1 MDDNS
6 TKHGALPDPLSLIA
20 SVFAAASAASPS
32 GYDPAWVDAVPA
44 RVLAALGASPQ
55 AVLERVPLL
64 TRAAFQRGSL
74 PRGSLVRYV
83 GMVQDVFDPE
93 WYAAAVVVG
102 GASQPCAFRD
112 ALPTPAGA
120 DVDVLEGAMERRC
133 VVGWSG
139 VVR

>member
-1 MDDNS
+1 MEDERDARAPNLPAPL
-6 TKHGALPDPLSLIA
+6 ALVA
-20 SVFAAASAASPS
+20 SAFAAASAASPS

-55 AVLERVPLL
+55 AALERVPLL
-64 TRAAFQRGSL
+64 PRAAFQRGSL

-102 GASQPCAFRD
+102 GTPQPCAFRD
-112 ALPTPAGA
+112 ALPVPAGA

-133 VVGWSG
+133 V
-139 VVR
+139 